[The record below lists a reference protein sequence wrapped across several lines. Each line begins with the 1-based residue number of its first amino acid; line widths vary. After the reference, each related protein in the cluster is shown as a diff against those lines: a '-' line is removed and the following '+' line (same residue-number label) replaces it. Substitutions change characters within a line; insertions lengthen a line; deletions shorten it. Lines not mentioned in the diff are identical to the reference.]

1 MQSSHPELPDWPKT
15 KQPRTIAILGWAR
28 LALQAAEGTGYNL
41 SASELAAGLV
51 MMGHR
56 VVYVSS
62 GIKYSLVPG
71 MRVRHRESWRGVECF
86 ELINSPNL
94 SPSAANFQNP
104 VREAASQRQSC
115 KITAFLRLQGV
126 EIVHPHSLE
135 GQGLDLVQEL
145 KAAGMKVVVTLHN
158 YWHVCPQVDLI
169 HNEHELCFDYQGGER
184 CVGCLS
190 EPKPRVKKIKRITM
204 RTFERV
210 LGPKQAELIK
220 LKSKRLVKKTA
231 SGPFDELPNIVARN
245 SHSDPEIAKG
255 HDASGNVEGTI
266 EHRFVDP
273 SAKNSREPV
282 CLKSDANERFVECS
296 DVHLAVLNAYGK
308 RRLAGINALNAAD
321 LVTPP
326 SEFNAK
332 LHASMGVDEAKLRVV
347 RYGQPHFDQIN
358 RKARRS
364 PFYRSSP
371 WDAATATRP
380 LRFGFFGTVR
390 PNKGLEVLVR
400 AIESLEADVR
410 KRCQF
415 VIRAHGG
422 DWSFRKR
429 MAKYPEVNFLGGYD
443 LIQLI
448 AASGEYDVGILPHIW
463 FDNSPLVMWEH
474 LHAGKPIL
482 AARLG
487 GAADTIKPIDND
499 NGEPGNGLFFP
510 GGCPDDLAH
519 RITQLAI
526 GEIAIPSAKSV
537 HDASTLTSYPEHVT
551 TIDAIYNELLE
562 S

>member
-1 MQSSHPELPDWPKT
+1 MQHEHQGHPEWPKAEP
-15 KQPRTIAILGWAR
+15 PRTIAILGWAR

-41 SASELAAGLV
+41 NASELAAGLA

-56 VVYVSS
+56 VVYLSS
-62 GIKYSLVPG
+62 GIRYSIIPG
-71 MRVRHRESWRGVECF
+71 MRIKHRESWRGVECY

-94 SPSAANFQNP
+94 SPSAANFRNP
-104 VREAASQRQSC
+104 LREEKSPKQSL
-115 KITAFLRLQGV
+115 AVVQFLQEQGV
-126 EIVHPHSLE
+126 EIVHTHSLE
-135 GQGLDLVQEL
+135 GQGLDLIREI
-145 KAAGMKVVVTLHN
+145 KAAGMKAVVTLHN

-184 CVGCLS
+184 CIGCLD
-190 EPKPRVKKIKRITM
+190 EPKPGIKKFKRIAM
-204 RTFERV
+204 RTAERV

-220 LKSKRLVKKTA
+220 LKSKRLLTRSA
-231 SGPFDELPNIVARN
+231 NGAAEEPGIISRN
-245 SHSDPEIAKG
+245 AHPDPEIAKG
-255 HDASGNVEGTI
+255 HDASGNPDGTI
-266 EHRFVDP
+266 EHRFADSQPKVV
-273 SAKNSREPV
+273 REPV
-282 CLKSDANERFVECS
+282 CLDRDANEKFINNS
-296 DVHLAVLNAYGK
+296 DTHLVVLNDYGK
-308 RRLAGINALNAAD
+308 RRSAGIEALNAAD

-332 LHASMGVDEAKLRVV
+332 LHMSMGVDESKLRVV

-364 PFYRSSP
+364 PFYDKVP
-371 WDAATATRP
+371 WDAKSATRP

-400 AIESLEADVR
+400 AIEELDVDVR

-422 DWSFRKR
+422 DWAFRKR

-448 AASGEYDVGILPHIW
+448 AASGEYDIGVLPHIW

-474 LHAGKPIL
+474 LHAGKAVI

-487 GAADTIKPIDND
+487 GAADTIKPID
-499 NGEPGNGLFFP
+499 GNGLFFP
-510 GGCPDDLAH
+510 GGCPDELAN
-519 RITQLAI
+519 RITQFVT
-526 GEIAIPSAKSV
+526 GEITIPTAKQI
-537 HDASTLTSYPEHVT
+537 HDATTLTSYPEHVAT
-551 TIDAIYNELLE
+551 VDAIYQDLFNEP
-562 S
+562 SVT